1 MTFEETR
8 ELLKELREARRYAIQ
23 VQRDI
28 QSIRE
33 NIDALQSPLGKD
45 PAGGGQAGSVV
56 ERIVVR
62 LVAKQED
69 LARALEAVMDTEDK
83 LEAAI
88 KTLTAREREIIVG
101 YYMRDRTHYQL
112 ARECGY
118 EERQVYRIKKQAIWK
133 ISKKV

>member
-8 ELLKELREARRYAIQ
+8 ELLKDLREARRYAIQ

-45 PAGGGQAGSVV
+45 TAGGGQAGSVV

-83 LEAAI
+83 LEEAI
-88 KTLTAREREIIVG
+88 KTLTAREREIIIG

>member
-69 LARALEAVMDTEDK
+69 LARALESVMDTEDK

>member
-8 ELLKELREARRYAIQ
+8 ELLKDLREARRYAIQ

-45 PAGGGQAGSVV
+45 TAGGGQAGSVV

-88 KTLTAREREIIVG
+88 KTLTVREREIIVG

>member
-8 ELLKELREARRYAIQ
+8 ELLKDLREARRYAIQ

-45 PAGGGQAGSVV
+45 TAGGGQAGSVV

-69 LARALEAVMDTEDK
+69 LAKALENVMDTEDK

-88 KTLTAREREIIVG
+88 KTLTAREREIIIG
-101 YYMRDRTHYQL
+101 YYMKDRTHYQL

>member
-45 PAGGGQAGSVV
+45 TAGGGQADSVV

-69 LARALEAVMDTEDK
+69 LAKALENVMDTEDK
-83 LEAAI
+83 LEEAI

>member
-45 PAGGGQAGSVV
+45 TAGGGQAGSVV

-62 LVAKQED
+62 LIAKQED

-83 LEAAI
+83 LEEAI

-118 EERQVYRIKKQAIWK
+118 EERQIRRVKNQAIGK
-133 ISKKV
+133 ISKKI

>member
-8 ELLKELREARRYAIQ
+8 ELLKDLREARRYAIQ
-23 VQRDI
+23 IQRDI
-28 QSIRE
+28 RAIKE
-33 NIDALQSPLGKD
+33 NIDSLQSPLGKET
-45 PAGGGQAGSVV
+45 AGGGQAGSVV

-69 LARALEAVMDTEDK
+69 LAKALENVMDTEDK

-112 ARECGY
+112 AREIGY
-118 EERQVYRIKKQAIWK
+118 TDRNVKYIKRQAIYK
-133 ISKKV
+133 LSKEL

>member
-8 ELLKELREARRYAIQ
+8 ELLKDLREARRYAIQ
-23 VQRDI
+23 IQRDI
-28 QSIRE
+28 RAIKE
-33 NIDALQSPLGKD
+33 NIDSLQSPLGKD
-45 PAGGGQAGSVV
+45 TAGGGQAGSVV

-69 LARALEAVMDTEDK
+69 LAKALENVMDTEDK

-88 KTLTAREREIIVG
+88 KTLTAREREIIIG

-118 EERQVYRIKKQAIWK
+118 EERQIRRVKNQSIGK
-133 ISKKV
+133 ISKKI

>member
-45 PAGGGQAGSVV
+45 TAGGGQAGSVV
-56 ERIVVR
+56 ERIVIR

-69 LARALEAVMDTEDK
+69 LARVLEAVMDTEAK
-83 LEAAI
+83 LEEAI

-101 YYMRDRTHYQL
+101 YYMRNRTHYQL
-112 ARECGY
+112 AREVGY
-118 EERQVYRIKKQAIWK
+118 EERQVRRVKNQAIGK
-133 ISKKV
+133 ISKKI

>member
-45 PAGGGQAGSVV
+45 TAGGGQAGSVV

-69 LARALEAVMDTEDK
+69 LARALENVMDTEDK

-112 ARECGY
+112 AREIGY
-118 EERQVYRIKKQAIWK
+118 TDRNIIYIKNKAIGK
-133 ISKKV
+133 LSKKL

>member
-8 ELLKELREARRYAIQ
+8 ELLKDLREARRYAIQ

-45 PAGGGQAGSVV
+45 TAGGGQAGSVV

-83 LEAAI
+83 LEEAI
-88 KTLTAREREIIVG
+88 KTLTVREREIIVG
-101 YYMRDRTHYQL
+101 YYMRDLTHYQL
-112 ARECGY
+112 AREVGY
-118 EERQVYRIKKQAIWK
+118 EERQVRRVKNQAIGK
-133 ISKKV
+133 ISKKI

>member
-45 PAGGGQAGSVV
+45 TAGGGQAGSVV

-83 LEAAI
+83 LEEAI

>member
-83 LEAAI
+83 LEEAI
-88 KTLTAREREIIVG
+88 KTLTVREREIIVG